1 MMKPLKRSVNIRI
14 MKKNNISSLYVHI
27 PFCQAICSYCDFP
40 KLQYFR
46 NIAEKYLLALENE
59 IKKVV
64 KNKKLKTIY
73 VGGGT
78 PTSLDDDLFLRLL
91 EILKPY
97 STVVEEYT
105 VEANPESLSENKIKM
120 MKRFGVNRVSIGVE
134 STNDDILKNINRKH
148 TFIDVINAVN
158 LLKENGIDN
167 FNLDLILGLP
177 NVSETLLKKDIDNI
191 LMLKPKHIST
201 YSLTVHPHTVFY
213 INNIKEPDDDYARQ
227 LYDIIHQKL
236 LEAGY
241 IHYEVSNFALTNY
254 QSKHNFVY
262 WRNEPYYGVG
272 LGAAGYIDNIRYKN
286 TTNLNKYLN
295 EEYVEE
301 QEIVSIKDLEV
312 YEIMLN
318 LRTNQGIDLNKFIN
332 IFYKDLYIKKKEK
345 IDELIKNN
353 LLIIKD
359 HHLIAT
365 YQGMMILDQ
374 ITLDLLS

>member
-1 MMKPLKRSVNIRI
+1 